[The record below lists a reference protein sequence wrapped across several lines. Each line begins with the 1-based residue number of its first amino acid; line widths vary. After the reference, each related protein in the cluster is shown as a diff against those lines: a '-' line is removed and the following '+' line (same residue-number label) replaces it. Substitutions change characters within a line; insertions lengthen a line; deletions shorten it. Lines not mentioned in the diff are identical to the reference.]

1 MTKYDSIIYC
11 QLANQDVKLVGKII
25 KATFKKA
32 QYIHYDKASII
43 MHKDGI
49 DTDAVLKN
57 VETAVGEQ

>member
-1 MTKYDSIIYC
+1 M
-11 QLANQDVKLVGKII
+11 ANQDVKLVGKII

-57 VETAVGEQ
+57 VETAVGE